1 MSDREMRAIA
11 SEAGI
16 ATEWI
21 DVGGQSQRV
30 SLESLQGLLAALELP
45 CSTAA
50 ERTRSRNDLR
60 HRREGRELPPLVTA
74 TVDTTFNLHGLA
86 AVAEAPAEIVFE
98 DGTVRAITLGA
109 IGRDCVVPPIARP
122 GYHWLRFADREIAL
136 AVAPQRC
143 VTMTDIAPG
152 ERLWGVAAQIYAL
165 RRPGDGGIGDATAVR
180 KLAEAAA
187 RCGGDAIALSPTH
200 SLFAAA
206 PAHHGPYSP
215 SSRLFVN
222 ALLADPATIF
232 GEARV
237 AACGIEGETL
247 HALEVAPLVDW
258 PVAGRAK
265 YARMR
270 CLFESFAERDVPA
283 RNTLAIDFERFVQE
297 GGERLREHA
306 LFEALHH
313 KWADG
318 KPSVPNWSDWPTEWR
333 DPSSPTIAT
342 FRRTEHAAI
351 EYHMFLQ
358 WIATRSFADAQDGAR
373 LAGMR
378 IGLISDLAIGMDRGG
393 SHAWARQSDLLMGLD
408 IGAPP
413 DAFNVRGQDWGLAAF
428 SPNALVDTGFEPFL
442 ATVRAAMRHA
452 GGMRIDHVMGLMRL
466 WMIPHGAEPA
476 EGAYLAYPFD
486 DLLRLVALESH
497 RHGAVV
503 IGEDLGTVPPELRA
517 RLSAAGIAGMDVLWF
532 QRDGQKFQPPAA
544 WRSDAVAMTT
554 THDLPTVAGWWSGAD
569 IDVRLEIGAGR
580 DGEAEERTR
589 DRGSLWRAFVE
600 EGVGQGEPPTAGQAG
615 AVVDAAL
622 KFVARTPAPL
632 VLVPVEDVLG
642 LVDQPNIP
650 GTIDEHPNWRRRL
663 ATPAANLFD
672 DDLVGARLKSITE
685 QRR

>member
-1 MSDREMRAIA
+1 VIGREIRAIA
-11 SEAGI
+11 LEAGI
-16 ATEWI
+16 ATDWV
-21 DVGGQSQRV
+21 DAGGQSQNV
-30 SLESLQGLLAALELP
+30 SLASQQRLLAALELP

-50 ERTRSRNDLR
+50 ERTRSRGTLR
-60 HRREGRELPPLVTA
+60 HRREVRELPPLITA
-74 TVDTTFNLHGLA
+74 TVGTAIHLHGLA
-86 AVAEAPAEIVFE
+86 GSAEAQAEIVFE
-98 DGTVRAITLGA
+98 NGTVQPTTLGA
-109 IGRDCVVPPIARP
+109 IGRDGVVPPIGQP
-122 GYHWLRFADREIAL
+122 GYHRLRLADREIAL

-143 VTMTDIAPG
+143 VTMADIAPG
-152 ERLWGVAAQIYAL
+152 ERLWGLAAQIYAL

-180 KLAEAAA
+180 ELAESAA
-187 RCGGDAIALSPTH
+187 RHGSDAIALSPVH

-215 SSRLFVN
+215 SSRLFLN
-222 ALLADPATIF
+222 ALLADPATVF

-237 AACGIEGETL
+237 AACGIESEAR
-247 HALEVAPLVDW
+247 HALEAAPLVDW
-258 PVAGRAK
+258 PVAGHAK
-265 YARMR
+265 YVRLR
-270 CLFESFAERDVPA
+270 CLFESFAAHDKSGRTA
-283 RNTLAIDFERFVQE
+283 LAIDFERFVQE
-297 GGERLREHA
+297 GGQRLREHA

-318 KPSVPNWSDWPTEWR
+318 EPSVPNWTDWPAEWR
-333 DPSSPTIAT
+333 DPSSSAIAN
-342 FRRTEHAAI
+342 FRQTEQAAI

-358 WIATRSFADAQDGAR
+358 WLAARSFADAQGGAR
-373 LAGMR
+373 QAGMR

-413 DAFNVRGQDWGLAAF
+413 DSFNARGQDWGLAAF

-452 GGMRIDHVMGLMRL
+452 GGLRIDHVMGLMRL
-466 WMIPHGAEPA
+466 WMIPHGAEPS

-532 QRDGQKFQPPAA
+532 QRDGQDFLPPAA

-569 IDVRLEIGAGR
+569 LAVRREIGAGR
-580 DGEAEERTR
+580 DGDEDERTR
-589 DRGSLWRAFVE
+589 DRASLWQAFVAQGVE
-600 EGVGQGEPPTAGQAG
+600 EGEAPPPAGTAA
-615 AVVDAAL
+615 AVDAAL

-632 VLVPVEDVLG
+632 ALVPVEDILG
-642 LVDQPNIP
+642 LVDQPNVP

-663 ATPAANLFD
+663 MTPAANLFD
-672 DDLVGARLKSITE
+672 DDVVEARLSSIAVH
-685 QRR
+685 RR